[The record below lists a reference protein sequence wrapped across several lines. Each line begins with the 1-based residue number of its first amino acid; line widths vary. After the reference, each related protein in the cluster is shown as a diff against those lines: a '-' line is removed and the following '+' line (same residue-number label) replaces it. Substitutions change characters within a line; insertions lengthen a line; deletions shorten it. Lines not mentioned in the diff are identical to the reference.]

1 MDFTSLVDA
10 GATKAEQQTY
20 LVDGKTVAVTM
31 RIPSNLR
38 DTLKE
43 MATLRGMS
51 FSAYVRMCMI
61 DRITGDISR
70 E

>member
-20 LVDGKTVAVTM
+20 LVGGDTAAVTM

-38 DTLKE
+38 DAVKE
-43 MATLRGMS
+43 IASLRGMS

-61 DRITGDISR
+61 DRITGDVSR